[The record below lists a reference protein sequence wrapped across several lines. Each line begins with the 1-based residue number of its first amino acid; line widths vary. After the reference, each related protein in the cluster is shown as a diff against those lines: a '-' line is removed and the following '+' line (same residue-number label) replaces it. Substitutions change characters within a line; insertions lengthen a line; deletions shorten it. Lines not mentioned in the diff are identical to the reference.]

1 MISSFCLFI
10 QSEVIDNLQQN
21 RLRIG
26 LHILLAIGLIVV
38 ATIVN
43 WITILYAEMVSKS
56 WMAPLKLAA
65 KDNGASVELGVS
77 NELQNQPKELN
88 RIKEQLEEVRSRAK
102 SHLHVMKF
110 FFTRYYAAIV
120 LISIAGAGAA
130 ATLVSITQKGWS
142 NSNEFTINIFFVTT
156 AIAIFYRAVPAS
168 FQQQKNIT
176 DNKALFLKYWALEN
190 EIRSFVVTG
199 QTMNKSTDSEK
210 PIIKDFISYV
220 DQHLAQDNVAL
231 GFDEK
236 SAPDYRNAFT
246 VSKT

>member
-1 MISSFCLFI
+1 M
-10 QSEVIDNLQQN
+10 
-21 RLRIG
+21 RIG
-26 LHILLAIGLIVV
+26 LHILLAIGLVVV

-43 WITILYAEMVSKS
+43 WITILYAEMISKS
-56 WMAPLKLAA
+56 WMAPLNLKA
-65 KDNGASVELGVS
+65 KDNGSTELIVS
-77 NELQNQPKELN
+77 DELQRQTNELN
-88 RIKEQLEEVRSRAK
+88 RIKEQLDEVRSRTT
-102 SHLHVMKF
+102 SHLQVMKF

-130 ATLVSITQKGWS
+130 ATLVSITQTGWS
-142 NSNEFTINIFFVTT
+142 HSNEFTLTIFFVTT
-156 AIAIFYRAVPAS
+156 AIAVFYRAVPAS

-199 QTMNKSTDSEK
+199 YPMNRLADSDK
-210 PIIKDFISYV
+210 PTVKDFIRYI
-220 DQHLAQDNVAL
+220 DQQLAQDNIAL

-236 SAPDYRNAFT
+236 SAPDYRNVFD